1 MLISNKLHSFRN
13 FILQRYE
20 IYNYFYRILRNC
32 VMNEAR
38 DIVGISVPFAAG
50 VATGAVLCPFLS
62 GGLPIITD
70 SILLILICST
80 TLLVRFGK
88 LSDRSG
94 KRLVSLSNQPRLG
107 RLMRLGRL
115 SGRRIFFAG
124 IFIVTG
130 IFCSLNYHIASGIPE
145 YGSGIVSTAA
155 AKAVGHLRAT
165 IDAIPYPSETTGPLV
180 KALLTGDKSD
190 LTKEITGIFR
200 DSGASHI
207 LALSGL
213 HLGVLYLLLTRLTS
227 PLGNSPK
234 ARKSRC
240 SLIIVAAL
248 FYSIMTGATPS
259 IIRAFLFITINETAR
274 LLGRKR
280 EPVRVLLAALTVQ
293 LALKPDVISSV
304 GFQLSY
310 MAMAGIFLLYPTLER
325 IYPAPSGSRL
335 SRFNPFR
342 KIWNAAMLSISCQIF
357 TGPIA
362 WHYFHTFPKYFILT
376 NLVALPLTSAIMT
389 LSVAT
394 IALSFFGICPEPL
407 VILNDHAMQALVFC
421 LEIIS
426 GLDNP

>member
-1 MLISNKLHSFRN
+1 
-13 FILQRYE
+13 
-20 IYNYFYRILRNC
+20 
-32 VMNEAR
+32 MNEAR

-80 TLLVRFGK
+80 TLLVRFDK

-155 AKAVGHLRAT
+155 AQAVGHLRAT

-190 LTKEITGIFR
+190 LPKEITGIFR

-357 TGPIA
+357 TGPLA
-362 WHYFHTFPKYFILT
+362 WYYFHTFPKYFILT

>member
-1 MLISNKLHSFRN
+1 
-13 FILQRYE
+13 
-20 IYNYFYRILRNC
+20 
-32 VMNEAR
+32 MNEAR

-50 VATGAVLCPFLS
+50 VAMGGVALYPLLS
-62 GGLPIITD
+62 GGLPFITS
-70 SILLILICST
+70 SILLVLICIT

-107 RLMRLGRL
+107 RLTRLGRL

-342 KIWNAAMLSISCQIF
+342 KIWNAAMLAISCQIF

>member
-1 MLISNKLHSFRN
+1 
-13 FILQRYE
+13 
-20 IYNYFYRILRNC
+20 
-32 VMNEAR
+32 MNEAR

-50 VATGAVLCPFLS
+50 VAMGVALYPLLS
-62 GGLPIITD
+62 GGLPFITS
-70 SILLILICST
+70 SILLVLICIT

-107 RLMRLGRL
+107 RLTRLGRL
-115 SGRRIFFAG
+115 SGRRIFFTG

-145 YGSGIVSTAA
+145 YESGFISSAA
-155 AKAVGHLRAT
+155 ANAVGTLQNV
-165 IDAIPYPSETTGPLV
+165 IDNIPYPSETSGPLV

-213 HLGVLYLLLTRLTS
+213 HLGVLYLILARLTA
-227 PLGNSPK
+227 PLGNSLWI
-234 ARKSRC
+234 RRLRY

-259 IIRAFLFITINETAR
+259 IIRAFLFITINETAK

-280 EPVRVLLAALTVQ
+280 EPVRVLLAALTIQ
-293 LALKPDVISSV
+293 LALKPDVITSV
-304 GFQLSY
+304 AFQLSY
-310 MAMAGIFLLYPTLER
+310 MAMAGIFLLFPTLDR
-325 IYPAPSGSRL
+325 IYPAPSGSKS
-335 SRFNPFR
+335 SRFNPLR
-342 KIWNAAMLSISCQIF
+342 KIWSAATLSISCQVF
-357 TGPIA
+357 TGPLA
-362 WHYFHTFPKYFILT
+362 WYYFHTFPKYFILT
-376 NLVALPLTSAIMT
+376 NLIALPLTSAIMT

-394 IALSFFGICPEPL
+394 IALSFLGICPEPL
-407 VILNDHAMQALVFC
+407 VILNDHAMQALFFC

>member
-1 MLISNKLHSFRN
+1 
-13 FILQRYE
+13 
-20 IYNYFYRILRNC
+20 
-32 VMNEAR
+32 MNEAR

-94 KRLVSLSNQPRLG
+94 KRLVSLSNHRGQ
-107 RLMRLGRL
+107 
-115 SGRRIFFAG
+115 RIVFAG
-124 IFIVTG
+124 IFLLTG
-130 IFCSLNYHIASGIPE
+130 IFSSLSYSIASGIPE
-145 YGSGIVSTAA
+145 YDSGIVSTAA

-190 LTKEITGIFR
+190 LPKEITGIFR

-394 IALSFFGICPEPL
+394 IALSFFGICPDPL

>member
-1 MLISNKLHSFRN
+1 MDSDM
-13 FILQRYE
+13 
-20 IYNYFYRILRNC
+20 
-32 VMNEAR
+32 VEAR
-38 DIVGISVPFAAG
+38 DIMGISVPFAAG

-62 GGLPIITD
+62 GGLPIVTD

-80 TLLVRFGK
+80 TLLVRFDK
-88 LSDRSG
+88 LSGRSG
-94 KRLVSLSNQPRLG
+94 MRLVSLSNHRGQ
-107 RLMRLGRL
+107 
-115 SGRRIFFAG
+115 RIVFAG
-124 IFIVTG
+124 IFLLTG
-130 IFCSLNYHIASGIPE
+130 IFSSLSHSIASGIPE

-165 IDAIPYPSETTGPLV
+165 IDAIPYPSVTTGPLV

-190 LTKEITGIFR
+190 LPKEITRIFR
-200 DSGASHI
+200 DSGASHV

-426 GLDNP
+426 GMDEP

>member
-1 MLISNKLHSFRN
+1 MDSDM
-13 FILQRYE
+13 
-20 IYNYFYRILRNC
+20 
-32 VMNEAR
+32 VEAR
-38 DIVGISVPFAAG
+38 DIMGISVPFAAG

-80 TLLVRFGK
+80 TLLVRFDK
-88 LSDRSG
+88 LSGRSG
-94 KRLVSLSNQPRLG
+94 KRLVSLSNHRGQ
-107 RLMRLGRL
+107 
-115 SGRRIFFAG
+115 RIVFAG
-124 IFIVTG
+124 IFLLTG
-130 IFCSLNYHIASGIPE
+130 IFSSLSHSIASGIPE

-190 LTKEITGIFR
+190 LPKEITGIFR
-200 DSGASHI
+200 DSGASHV

-407 VILNDHAMQALVFC
+407 VILNDQAMQALVFC

>member
-1 MLISNKLHSFRN
+1 
-13 FILQRYE
+13 
-20 IYNYFYRILRNC
+20 
-32 VMNEAR
+32 MNEAR

-50 VATGAVLCPFLS
+50 VAMGVALYPLLS
-62 GGLPIITD
+62 GGPPFITS
-70 SILLILICST
+70 SILLVLICIT

-88 LSDRSG
+88 LGDRSG
-94 KRLVSLSNQPRLG
+94 KRLVSLSNHRGQ
-107 RLMRLGRL
+107 
-115 SGRRIFFAG
+115 RIVFAG
-124 IFIVTG
+124 IFLLTG
-130 IFCSLNYHIASGIPE
+130 IFSSLSYSIASGIPE

-190 LTKEITGIFR
+190 LPKEITGIFR

-234 ARKSRC
+234 ARKSRY

-310 MAMAGIFLLYPTLER
+310 MAMAGIFLLYPTMER
-325 IYPAPSGSRL
+325 IYPATSGSRL

-357 TGPIA
+357 TGPIT

-394 IALSFFGICPEPL
+394 IALSFLGICPEPL

>member
-1 MLISNKLHSFRN
+1 MDSDM
-13 FILQRYE
+13 
-20 IYNYFYRILRNC
+20 
-32 VMNEAR
+32 VEAR
-38 DIVGISVPFAAG
+38 DIMGISVPFAAG

-62 GGLPIITD
+62 GGLPIVTD

-80 TLLVRFGK
+80 TLLVRFDK

-94 KRLVSLSNQPRLG
+94 MRLVSLSNHRGQ
-107 RLMRLGRL
+107 
-115 SGRRIFFAG
+115 RIVFAG
-124 IFIVTG
+124 IFLLTG
-130 IFCSLNYHIASGIPE
+130 IFSSLSYSIASGIPE

-155 AKAVGHLRAT
+155 VKAVGHLRAT

-190 LTKEITGIFR
+190 LPKEITRIFR
-200 DSGASHI
+200 DSGASHV

-394 IALSFFGICPEPL
+394 IALSFFGTCPEPL
-407 VILNDHAMQALVFC
+407 VILNDQAMQALVFC

>member
-1 MLISNKLHSFRN
+1 MDSDM
-13 FILQRYE
+13 
-20 IYNYFYRILRNC
+20 
-32 VMNEAR
+32 VEAR
-38 DIVGISVPFAAG
+38 DIMGISVPFAAG

-80 TLLVRFGK
+80 TLSVRFDK

-94 KRLVSLSNQPRLG
+94 KRLVSLSNHRGQ
-107 RLMRLGRL
+107 
-115 SGRRIFFAG
+115 RIVFAG
-124 IFIVTG
+124 IFLLTG
-130 IFCSLNYHIASGIPE
+130 IFSSLSYSIASGIPE

-190 LTKEITGIFR
+190 LPKEITGIFR

-376 NLVALPLTSAIMT
+376 NLVALPLTSAIMP

-394 IALSFFGICPEPL
+394 IALSFLGICPEPL

>member
-1 MLISNKLHSFRN
+1 MLQSTS
-13 FILQRYE
+13 
-20 IYNYFYRILRNC
+20 
-32 VMNEAR
+32 
-38 DIVGISVPFAAG
+38 
-50 VATGAVLCPFLS
+50 
-62 GGLPIITD
+62 
-70 SILLILICST
+70 SILLVLICIT

-107 RLMRLGRL
+107 RLTRLGRL

-145 YGSGIVSTAA
+145 YESGFIGSAA
-155 AKAVGHLRAT
+155 ANAAGTMQNV
-165 IDAIPYPSETTGPLV
+165 IDNIPYPSETSGPLV

-213 HLGVLYLLLTRLTS
+213 HLGVLYILLARLTAPS
-227 PLGNSPK
+227 GNSPWI
-234 ARKSRC
+234 RRLRY

-259 IIRAFLFITINETAR
+259 IIRAFLFITINETAK

-280 EPVRVLLAALTVQ
+280 EPVRVLLAALTIQ
-293 LALKPDVISSV
+293 LALKPDVITSV
-304 GFQLSY
+304 AFQLSY
-310 MAMAGIFLLYPTLER
+310 MAMAGIFLLFPTLDR
-325 IYPAPSGSRL
+325 IYPAPNGSKL
-335 SRFNPFR
+335 SRFNPLR
-342 KIWNAAMLSISCQIF
+342 KIWSAAMLSISCQVF
-357 TGPIA
+357 TGPLA
-362 WHYFHTFPKYFILT
+362 WYYFHTFPKYFILA
-376 NLVALPLTSAIMT
+376 NLIALPLTSAIIT

-394 IALSFFGICPEPL
+394 IALSFLGICPEPL

>member
-1 MLISNKLHSFRN
+1 MDSDM
-13 FILQRYE
+13 
-20 IYNYFYRILRNC
+20 
-32 VMNEAR
+32 VEAR
-38 DIVGISVPFAAG
+38 DIMGISVPFAAG

-80 TLLVRFGK
+80 TLLVRFDK

-190 LTKEITGIFR
+190 LPKEITGIFR

-304 GFQLSY
+304 GFLLSY

-394 IALSFFGICPEPL
+394 IALSFLGTCPEPL

>member
-1 MLISNKLHSFRN
+1 MDSDM
-13 FILQRYE
+13 
-20 IYNYFYRILRNC
+20 
-32 VMNEAR
+32 VEAR
-38 DIVGISVPFAAG
+38 DIMGISVPFAAG

-62 GGLPIITD
+62 GGLPIVTD

-80 TLLVRFGK
+80 TLLVRFDK
-88 LSDRSG
+88 LSGRSG
-94 KRLVSLSNQPRLG
+94 MRLVSLSNHRGQ
-107 RLMRLGRL
+107 
-115 SGRRIFFAG
+115 RIVFAG
-124 IFIVTG
+124 IFLLTG
-130 IFCSLNYHIASGIPE
+130 IFSSLSHSIASGIPE

-165 IDAIPYPSETTGPLV
+165 IDAIPYPSVTTGPLV

-190 LTKEITGIFR
+190 LPKEITRIFR

-280 EPVRVLLAALTVQ
+280 DPVRVLLAALTVQ

-394 IALSFFGICPEPL
+394 IALSFLEICPEPL

>member
-1 MLISNKLHSFRN
+1 
-13 FILQRYE
+13 
-20 IYNYFYRILRNC
+20 
-32 VMNEAR
+32 MNEAR

-94 KRLVSLSNQPRLG
+94 KRLVSLSNHRGQ
-107 RLMRLGRL
+107 
-115 SGRRIFFAG
+115 RIVFAG
-124 IFIVTG
+124 IFLLTG
-130 IFCSLNYHIASGIPE
+130 IFSSLSYSIASGIPE

-190 LTKEITGIFR
+190 LPKEITGIFR

-325 IYPAPSGSRL
+325 IYPTPSGSRL

>member
-1 MLISNKLHSFRN
+1 MDSDM
-13 FILQRYE
+13 
-20 IYNYFYRILRNC
+20 
-32 VMNEAR
+32 VEAR
-38 DIVGISVPFAAG
+38 DIMGISVPFAAG

-80 TLLVRFGK
+80 TLLVRFDK

-190 LTKEITGIFR
+190 LPKEITGIFR

-362 WHYFHTFPKYFILT
+362 WYYFHTFPKYFILT

-394 IALSFFGICPEPL
+394 IALSFLGICPEPL

-426 GLDNP
+426 GMDNP

>member
-1 MLISNKLHSFRN
+1 MDSDM
-13 FILQRYE
+13 
-20 IYNYFYRILRNC
+20 
-32 VMNEAR
+32 VEAR
-38 DIVGISVPFAAG
+38 DIMGISVPFAAG
-50 VATGAVLCPFLS
+50 VAMGVALYPLLS
-62 GGLPIITD
+62 GGLPFITS
-70 SILLILICST
+70 SILLVLICIT
-80 TLLVRFGK
+80 TLLVRFDK

-107 RLMRLGRL
+107 RLTRLGRL

-155 AKAVGHLRAT
+155 AQAVGHLRAT

-213 HLGVLYLLLTRLTS
+213 HLGVLYILLARLTA
-227 PLGNSPK
+227 PLGNSPWI
-234 ARKSRC
+234 RRLRY

-342 KIWNAAMLSISCQIF
+342 KIWNTAMLSISCQIF

-421 LEIIS
+421 LKIIS

>member
-1 MLISNKLHSFRN
+1 MDSDM
-13 FILQRYE
+13 
-20 IYNYFYRILRNC
+20 
-32 VMNEAR
+32 VEAR
-38 DIVGISVPFAAG
+38 DIMGISVPFAAG
-50 VATGAVLCPFLS
+50 VATGAVLCTFLS

-107 RLMRLGRL
+107 RLTRLGRL

-213 HLGVLYLLLTRLTS
+213 HLGVLYILLARLTA
-227 PLGNSPK
+227 PLGNSPWI
-234 ARKSRC
+234 RRLRY

-259 IIRAFLFITINETAR
+259 IIRAFLFITINETAK

-376 NLVALPLTSAIMT
+376 NLIALPLTSAIMT

>member
-1 MLISNKLHSFRN
+1 
-13 FILQRYE
+13 
-20 IYNYFYRILRNC
+20 
-32 VMNEAR
+32 MNEAR

-50 VATGAVLCPFLS
+50 VAMGVALYPLLS
-62 GGLPIITD
+62 GGLPFITS
-70 SILLILICST
+70 SILLVLICIT

-107 RLMRLGRL
+107 RLTRLGRL
-115 SGRRIFFAG
+115 SGWRIFFAG

-145 YGSGIVSTAA
+145 YESGFIGSAA
-155 AKAVGHLRAT
+155 ANAVGTLQNV
-165 IDAIPYPSETTGPLV
+165 IENIPYPSETSGPLV

-213 HLGVLYLLLTRLTS
+213 HLGVLYILLARLTA
-227 PLGNSPK
+227 PLGNSPWI
-234 ARKSRC
+234 RRLRY

-259 IIRAFLFITINETAR
+259 IIRAFLFITINETAK

-280 EPVRVLLAALTVQ
+280 EPVRVLLAALTIQ
-293 LALKPDVISSV
+293 LALKPDVITSV
-304 GFQLSY
+304 AFQLSY
-310 MAMAGIFLLYPTLER
+310 MAMAGIFLLFPTLDR
-325 IYPAPSGSRL
+325 IYPAPNGSKL
-335 SRFNPFR
+335 SRFNPLQ
-342 KIWNAAMLSISCQIF
+342 KIWSAAMLSISCQVF
-357 TGPIA
+357 TGPLA
-362 WHYFHTFPKYFILT
+362 WYHFHTFPKYFILT
-376 NLVALPLTSAIMT
+376 NLIALPLTSAIMT

-394 IALSFFGICPEPL
+394 IALSFLGICPEPL

-421 LEIIS
+421 LKIIS

>member
-1 MLISNKLHSFRN
+1 MDSDM
-13 FILQRYE
+13 
-20 IYNYFYRILRNC
+20 
-32 VMNEAR
+32 VEAR
-38 DIVGISVPFAAG
+38 DIMGISVPFAAG

-190 LTKEITGIFR
+190 LPKEITGIFR

>member
-1 MLISNKLHSFRN
+1 M
-13 FILQRYE
+13 
-20 IYNYFYRILRNC
+20 
-32 VMNEAR
+32 VEAR
-38 DIVGISVPFAAG
+38 DIMGISVPFAAG

-62 GGLPIITD
+62 GGLPIVTD

-80 TLLVRFGK
+80 TLLVRFDK
-88 LSDRSG
+88 LSGRSG
-94 KRLVSLSNQPRLG
+94 MRLVSLSNHRGQ
-107 RLMRLGRL
+107 
-115 SGRRIFFAG
+115 RIVFAG
-124 IFIVTG
+124 IFLLTG
-130 IFCSLNYHIASGIPE
+130 IFSSLSHSIASGIPE

-190 LTKEITGIFR
+190 LPKEITGIFR

-280 EPVRVLLAALTVQ
+280 DPVRVLLAALTVQ

-394 IALSFFGICPEPL
+394 IALSFFGTCPEPL
-407 VILNDHAMQALVFC
+407 VILNDQAMQALVFC

>member
-1 MLISNKLHSFRN
+1 
-13 FILQRYE
+13 
-20 IYNYFYRILRNC
+20 
-32 VMNEAR
+32 MNEAI

-50 VATGAVLCPFLS
+50 VAMGVALYPLLS
-62 GGLPIITD
+62 GGLPFITS
-70 SILLILICST
+70 SILLVLICIT

-107 RLMRLGRL
+107 RLTRLGRL
-115 SGRRIFFAG
+115 S
-124 IFIVTG
+124 
-130 IFCSLNYHIASGIPE
+130 
-145 YGSGIVSTAA
+145 
-155 AKAVGHLRAT
+155 
-165 IDAIPYPSETTGPLV
+165 GPLV

-213 HLGVLYLLLTRLTS
+213 HLGVLYILLARLTA
-227 PLGNSPK
+227 PLGNSPWI
-234 ARKSRC
+234 RRLRY

-259 IIRAFLFITINETAR
+259 IIRAFLFITINETAK

-280 EPVRVLLAALTVQ
+280 EPVRVLLAALTIQ
-293 LALKPDVISSV
+293 LALKPDVITSV
-304 GFQLSY
+304 AFQLSY
-310 MAMAGIFLLYPTLER
+310 MAMAGIFLLFPTLDR
-325 IYPAPSGSRL
+325 IYPAPNGSKL
-335 SRFNPFR
+335 SRFNPLR
-342 KIWNAAMLSISCQIF
+342 KIWSAAMLSISCQVF
-357 TGPIA
+357 TGPLA
-362 WHYFHTFPKYFILT
+362 WYYFHTFPKYFILA
-376 NLVALPLTSAIMT
+376 NLIALPLTSAIIT

-394 IALSFFGICPEPL
+394 IALSFLGICPEPL
-407 VILNDHAMQALVFC
+407 VILNDHAMQALFFC

>member
-1 MLISNKLHSFRN
+1 
-13 FILQRYE
+13 
-20 IYNYFYRILRNC
+20 
-32 VMNEAR
+32 MNEAR

-50 VATGAVLCPFLS
+50 VAMGVALYPLLS
-62 GGLPIITD
+62 GGLPFITS
-70 SILLILICST
+70 SILLVLICIT

-107 RLMRLGRL
+107 RLTRLGRL

-145 YGSGIVSTAA
+145 YESGFIGSAA
-155 AKAVGHLRAT
+155 ANAVGTLQNV
-165 IDAIPYPSETTGPLV
+165 IDNIPYPSETSGPLV

-213 HLGVLYLLLTRLTS
+213 HLGVLYILLARLTA
-227 PLGNSPK
+227 PLGNSPWI
-234 ARKSRC
+234 RRLRY

-394 IALSFFGICPEPL
+394 IALSFLGICPEPL

>member
-1 MLISNKLHSFRN
+1 MDSDM
-13 FILQRYE
+13 
-20 IYNYFYRILRNC
+20 
-32 VMNEAR
+32 VEAR
-38 DIVGISVPFAAG
+38 DIMGISVPFAAG

-107 RLMRLGRL
+107 RLTRLGRL

-213 HLGVLYLLLTRLTS
+213 HLGVLYILLARLTA
-227 PLGNSPK
+227 PLGNSPWI
-234 ARKSRC
+234 RRLRY

-394 IALSFFGICPEPL
+394 IALSFFGTCPEPL
-407 VILNDHAMQALVFC
+407 VILNDQAMQALVFC

>member
-1 MLISNKLHSFRN
+1 M
-13 FILQRYE
+13 
-20 IYNYFYRILRNC
+20 
-32 VMNEAR
+32 VEAR
-38 DIVGISVPFAAG
+38 DIMGISVPFAAG

-80 TLLVRFGK
+80 TLLVRFDK

-94 KRLVSLSNQPRLG
+94 KRLVSLSNHRGQ
-107 RLMRLGRL
+107 
-115 SGRRIFFAG
+115 RIVFAG
-124 IFIVTG
+124 IFLLTG
-130 IFCSLNYHIASGIPE
+130 IFSSLSYSIASGIPE

-190 LTKEITGIFR
+190 LPKEITGIFR

-394 IALSFFGICPEPL
+394 IALSFLGICPEPL

-421 LEIIS
+421 LETIS

>member
-1 MLISNKLHSFRN
+1 
-13 FILQRYE
+13 
-20 IYNYFYRILRNC
+20 
-32 VMNEAR
+32 MNEAR

-50 VATGAVLCPFLS
+50 VAMGVALYPLLS
-62 GGLPIITD
+62 GGLPFITS
-70 SILLILICST
+70 SILLVLICIT

-107 RLMRLGRL
+107 RLTRLGRL

-145 YGSGIVSTAA
+145 YESGFIGSAA
-155 AKAVGHLRAT
+155 ANAVGTLQNV
-165 IDAIPYPSETTGPLV
+165 IDNIPYPSETSGPLV

-213 HLGVLYLLLTRLTS
+213 HLGVLYILLARLTA
-227 PLGNSPK
+227 PLGNSPWI
-234 ARKSRC
+234 RRLRY

-259 IIRAFLFITINETAR
+259 IIRAFLFITINETAK

-280 EPVRVLLAALTVQ
+280 EPVRVLLAALTIQ

-304 GFQLSY
+304 AFQLSY
-310 MAMAGIFLLYPTLER
+310 MAMAGIFLLFPTLDR
-325 IYPAPSGSRL
+325 IYPAPSGSKS
-335 SRFNPFR
+335 SRFNPLR
-342 KIWNAAMLSISCQIF
+342 KIWSAATLSISCQVF
-357 TGPIA
+357 TGPLA
-362 WHYFHTFPKYFILT
+362 WYYFHTFPKYFILT
-376 NLVALPLTSAIMT
+376 NLIALPLTSAIMT

-394 IALSFFGICPEPL
+394 IALSFLGICPEPL

>member
-1 MLISNKLHSFRN
+1 MDSDM
-13 FILQRYE
+13 
-20 IYNYFYRILRNC
+20 
-32 VMNEAR
+32 VEAR
-38 DIVGISVPFAAG
+38 DIMGISVPFAAG
-50 VATGAVLCPFLS
+50 VATGAALCPFLS
-62 GGLPIITD
+62 GELPIITD

-80 TLLVRFGK
+80 TLLVRFDK

-94 KRLVSLSNQPRLG
+94 KRLVSLSNHRGQ
-107 RLMRLGRL
+107 
-115 SGRRIFFAG
+115 RIVFAG
-124 IFIVTG
+124 IFLLTG
-130 IFCSLNYHIASGIPE
+130 IFSSLSYSIASGIPE

-190 LTKEITGIFR
+190 LPKEITGIFR

-213 HLGVLYLLLTRLTS
+213 HLGVLYILLARLTA
-227 PLGNSPK
+227 PLGNSPWI
-234 ARKSRC
+234 RRLRY

-259 IIRAFLFITINETAR
+259 IIRAFLFITINETAK

-280 EPVRVLLAALTVQ
+280 EPVRVLLAALTIQ
-293 LALKPDVISSV
+293 LALKPDVITSV
-304 GFQLSY
+304 AFQLSY
-310 MAMAGIFLLYPTLER
+310 MAMAGIFLLFPTLDR
-325 IYPAPSGSRL
+325 IYPAPNGSKL
-335 SRFNPFR
+335 SRFNPLR
-342 KIWNAAMLSISCQIF
+342 KIWSAAILSISCQVF
-357 TGPIA
+357 TGPLA
-362 WHYFHTFPKYFILT
+362 WYYFHTFPKYFILT

-394 IALSFFGICPEPL
+394 IALSFLGICPEPL
-407 VILNDHAMQALVFC
+407 VILNDHAIQALVFC

-426 GLDNP
+426 GMDEP

>member
-1 MLISNKLHSFRN
+1 
-13 FILQRYE
+13 
-20 IYNYFYRILRNC
+20 
-32 VMNEAR
+32 MNEAR

-50 VATGAVLCPFLS
+50 VAMGVALYPLLS
-62 GGLPIITD
+62 GGLPFITN
-70 SILLILICST
+70 SILLVLICIT

-107 RLMRLGRL
+107 RLTRLGRL

-145 YGSGIVSTAA
+145 HESGFIGSAA
-155 AKAVGHLRAT
+155 ANAVGTLQNV
-165 IDAIPYPSETTGPLV
+165 IDNIPYPSETSGPLV

-213 HLGVLYLLLTRLTS
+213 HLGVLYILLARLTA
-227 PLGNSPK
+227 PLGNSPWI
-234 ARKSRC
+234 RRLRY

-259 IIRAFLFITINETAR
+259 IIRAFLFITINETAK

-280 EPVRVLLAALTVQ
+280 EPVRVLLAALTIQ
-293 LALKPDVISSV
+293 LALKPDVITSV
-304 GFQLSY
+304 AFQLSY
-310 MAMAGIFLLYPTLER
+310 MAMAGIFLLFPTLDR
-325 IYPAPSGSRL
+325 IYPAPNGSKL
-335 SRFNPFR
+335 SRFNPLQ
-342 KIWNAAMLSISCQIF
+342 KIWSAAMLSISCQVF
-357 TGPIA
+357 TGPLA
-362 WHYFHTFPKYFILT
+362 WYHFHTFPKYFILT
-376 NLVALPLTSAIMT
+376 NLIALPLTSAIMT

-407 VILNDHAMQALVFC
+407 VILNDHAMQALFFC
-421 LEIIS
+421 LKIIS

>member
-1 MLISNKLHSFRN
+1 MDSDM
-13 FILQRYE
+13 
-20 IYNYFYRILRNC
+20 
-32 VMNEAR
+32 VEAR
-38 DIVGISVPFAAG
+38 DIMGISVPFAAG

-80 TLLVRFGK
+80 TLLVRFDK

-94 KRLVSLSNQPRLG
+94 MRLASLSNHRGQ
-107 RLMRLGRL
+107 
-115 SGRRIFFAG
+115 RIVFAG
-124 IFIVTG
+124 IFLLTG
-130 IFCSLNYHIASGIPE
+130 IFSSLSHSIASGIPE

-190 LTKEITGIFR
+190 LPKEITGIFR
-200 DSGASHI
+200 DSGASHV

-342 KIWNAAMLSISCQIF
+342 KIWNAAMLSISRQIF

-389 LSVAT
+389 LSVTT

-407 VILNDHAMQALVFC
+407 VILNDQAMQALVFC

>member
-1 MLISNKLHSFRN
+1 MDSDM
-13 FILQRYE
+13 
-20 IYNYFYRILRNC
+20 
-32 VMNEAR
+32 VEAR
-38 DIVGISVPFAAG
+38 DIMGISVPFAAG

-80 TLLVRFGK
+80 TLSVRFDK

-94 KRLVSLSNQPRLG
+94 KRLVSLSNHRGQ
-107 RLMRLGRL
+107 
-115 SGRRIFFAG
+115 RIVFAG
-124 IFIVTG
+124 IFLLTG
-130 IFCSLNYHIASGIPE
+130 IFSSLSYSIASGIPE

-190 LTKEITGIFR
+190 LPKEITGIFR

-213 HLGVLYLLLTRLTS
+213 HLGVLYILLARLTA
-227 PLGNSPK
+227 PLGNSPWI
-234 ARKSRC
+234 RRLRY

-259 IIRAFLFITINETAR
+259 IIRAFLFITINETAK

-280 EPVRVLLAALTVQ
+280 EPVRVPLAALTIQ
-293 LALKPDVISSV
+293 LALKPDVITSV
-304 GFQLSY
+304 AFQLSY
-310 MAMAGIFLLYPTLER
+310 MAMAGIFLLFPTLDR
-325 IYPAPSGSRL
+325 IYPAPNGSKL
-335 SRFNPFR
+335 SRFNPLR
-342 KIWNAAMLSISCQIF
+342 KIWSAAMLSISCQVF
-357 TGPIA
+357 TGPLA
-362 WHYFHTFPKYFILT
+362 WYYFHTFPKYFILT
-376 NLVALPLTSAIMT
+376 NLIALPLTSAIMT

-394 IALSFFGICPEPL
+394 IALSFLGICPEPL

-421 LEIIS
+421 LKIIS
-426 GLDNP
+426 GMDEP

>member
-1 MLISNKLHSFRN
+1 MDSDM
-13 FILQRYE
+13 
-20 IYNYFYRILRNC
+20 
-32 VMNEAR
+32 VEAR
-38 DIVGISVPFAAG
+38 DIMGISVPFAAG

-80 TLLVRFGK
+80 TLLVRFDK

-94 KRLVSLSNQPRLG
+94 KRLVSLSNHRGQ
-107 RLMRLGRL
+107 
-115 SGRRIFFAG
+115 RIVFAG
-124 IFIVTG
+124 IFLLTG
-130 IFCSLNYHIASGIPE
+130 IFSSLSYSIASGIPE

-190 LTKEITGIFR
+190 LPKEITGIFR
-200 DSGASHI
+200 DSGASHV

-280 EPVRVLLAALTVQ
+280 DPVRVLLAALTVQ

-362 WHYFHTFPKYFILT
+362 WYYFHTFPKYFILT

-394 IALSFFGICPEPL
+394 IALSFLGICPEPL
-407 VILNDHAMQALVFC
+407 VILNEHAMQALVFC

>member
-1 MLISNKLHSFRN
+1 MDSDM
-13 FILQRYE
+13 
-20 IYNYFYRILRNC
+20 
-32 VMNEAR
+32 VEAR
-38 DIVGISVPFAAG
+38 DIMGISVPFAAG

-80 TLLVRFGK
+80 TLLVRFDK

-94 KRLVSLSNQPRLG
+94 KRLVSLSNHRGQ
-107 RLMRLGRL
+107 
-115 SGRRIFFAG
+115 RIVFAG
-124 IFIVTG
+124 TFLLTG
-130 IFCSLNYHIASGIPE
+130 IFSSLSHSIASGIPE

-190 LTKEITGIFR
+190 LPKEMTGIFR

-280 EPVRVLLAALTVQ
+280 DSVRVLLAALTVQ

-407 VILNDHAMQALVFC
+407 VILNDQAMQALVFC

>member
-1 MLISNKLHSFRN
+1 MDSDM
-13 FILQRYE
+13 
-20 IYNYFYRILRNC
+20 
-32 VMNEAR
+32 VEAR
-38 DIVGISVPFAAG
+38 DIMGISVPFAAG

-80 TLLVRFGK
+80 TLSVRFDK

-94 KRLVSLSNQPRLG
+94 KRLVSLSNHRGQ
-107 RLMRLGRL
+107 
-115 SGRRIFFAG
+115 RIVFAG
-124 IFIVTG
+124 IFLLTG
-130 IFCSLNYHIASGIPE
+130 IFSSLSYSIASGIPE

-190 LTKEITGIFR
+190 LPKEITGIFR

-394 IALSFFGICPEPL
+394 IALSFLGICPEPL

>member
-1 MLISNKLHSFRN
+1 MDSDM
-13 FILQRYE
+13 
-20 IYNYFYRILRNC
+20 
-32 VMNEAR
+32 VEAR
-38 DIVGISVPFAAG
+38 DIMGISVPFAAG
-50 VATGAVLCPFLS
+50 VAMGVALYPLLS
-62 GGLPIITD
+62 GGLPFITS
-70 SILLILICST
+70 SILLVLICIT
-80 TLLVRFGK
+80 TLLVRFDK

-107 RLMRLGRL
+107 RLTRLGRL

-155 AKAVGHLRAT
+155 AQAVGHLRAT

-213 HLGVLYLLLTRLTS
+213 HLGVLYILLARLTA
-227 PLGNSPK
+227 PLGNSPWI
-234 ARKSRC
+234 RRLRY

-394 IALSFFGICPEPL
+394 IALSFLGICPEPL

-421 LEIIS
+421 LKIIS
-426 GLDNP
+426 GMDNP

>member
-1 MLISNKLHSFRN
+1 MDSDM
-13 FILQRYE
+13 
-20 IYNYFYRILRNC
+20 
-32 VMNEAR
+32 VEAR
-38 DIVGISVPFAAG
+38 DIMGISVPFAAG

-62 GGLPIITD
+62 GGLPIVTD

-80 TLLVRFGK
+80 TLLVRFDK
-88 LSDRSG
+88 LSGRSG
-94 KRLVSLSNQPRLG
+94 MRLVSLSNQPRLG
-107 RLMRLGRL
+107 RLTRLGRL
-115 SGRRIFFAG
+115 RGRRIFFAG

-145 YGSGIVSTAA
+145 YESGFIGSAA
-155 AKAVGHLRAT
+155 ANAVGTLQNV
-165 IDAIPYPSETTGPLV
+165 IDNIPYPSETSGPLV

-213 HLGVLYLLLTRLTS
+213 HLGVLYILLARLTA
-227 PLGNSPK
+227 PLGNSPWI
-234 ARKSRC
+234 RRLRY

-407 VILNDHAMQALVFC
+407 VILNDHAMQALFFC